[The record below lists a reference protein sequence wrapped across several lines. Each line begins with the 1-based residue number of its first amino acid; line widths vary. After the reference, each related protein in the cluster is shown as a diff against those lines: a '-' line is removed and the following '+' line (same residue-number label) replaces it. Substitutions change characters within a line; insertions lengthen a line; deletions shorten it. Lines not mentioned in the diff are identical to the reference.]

1 MGKLESTIKAEI
13 QRLAKREIRATF
25 VPLRRE
31 VRSMRLKLS
40 GLSRGILSLN
50 RMTKELHLEEA
61 KPKLEATLEE
71 VKASRLT
78 PDRIRG
84 LRKKLGISMRELGV
98 LTGSSLSSI
107 LSWEKGKFKPRGD
120 KKAALVALRKLK
132 KRDVKN
138 VLAEKAGTITEAEI
152 RELENLDI
160 SSIEEKAKK
169 RAARNMGVSLQE
181 FNRMIG
187 AVEKGR
193 QIKTKKKKPPK
204 KVIGRRQ

>member
-50 RMTKELHLEEA
+50 RMAKELHLEKA
-61 KPKLEATLEE
+61 KPKLEATPEE

-84 LRKKLGISMRELGV
+84 LRKKLGISMRELGI
-98 LTGSSLSSI
+98 LTGTSLGAI
-107 LSWEKGKFKPRGD
+107 LSWEKGKFKPRGE
-120 KKAALVALRKLK
+120 KKAALVALRKVR
-132 KRDVKN
+132 KRDVKKM
-138 VLAEKAGTITEAEI
+138 LAEKAGSKVKSEG
-152 RELENLDI
+152 
-160 SSIEEKAKK
+160 K
-169 RAARNMGVSLQE
+169 RPV
-181 FNRMIG
+181 
-187 AVEKGR
+187 V
-193 QIKTKKKKPPK
+193 KTRRKKPGK
-204 KVIGRRQ
+204 RVVRRRR